1 VLKKEDRDGFKG
13 IQRGSIVVGLLGSEK
28 RHSFSTFVERRR
40 VLLYIIKSRRHNILS
55 QVYPEYLGLLDR
67 DDIWSG
73 GEDLFAQGF
82 LKHLVEEA

>member
-1 VLKKEDRDGFKG
+1 MAIKIALRLWATLFRD
-13 IQRGSIVVGLLGSEK
+13 
-28 RHSFSTFVERRR
+28 
-40 VLLYIIKSRRHNILS
+40 IIKSRRHNILS

-73 GEDLFAQGF
+73 GEDLFAHGF